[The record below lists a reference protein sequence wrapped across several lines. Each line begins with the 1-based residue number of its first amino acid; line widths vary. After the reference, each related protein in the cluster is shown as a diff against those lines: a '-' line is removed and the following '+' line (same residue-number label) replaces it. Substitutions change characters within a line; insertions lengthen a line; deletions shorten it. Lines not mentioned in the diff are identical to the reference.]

1 MNIWVEYWKKN
12 NSRSL
17 NNHAQMRENSKWV
30 EPDKKD
36 VFTRYCQS
44 RKEAQELAKRMFED
58 GYHVTI
64 KTDAIISN
72 TKTFPRN

>member
-36 VFTRYCQS
+36 VFTRFCQS
-44 RKEAQELAKRMFED
+44 RKDASEFAKSMQEQ
-58 GYHVTI
+58 GYHARVKPDGI
-64 KTDAIISN
+64 
-72 TKTFPRN
+72 

>member
-36 VFTRYCQS
+36 VFTRFCQS
-44 RKEAQELAKRMFED
+44 RKDASAFAKSMQEE
-58 GYHVTI
+58 GYYVSI
-64 KTDAIISN
+64 KTDGFRGI
-72 TKTFPRN
+72 